1 MNNSSNRYLA
11 FSAFLIALSIA
22 FGAFGAHILNPGLS
36 EKYVNTLGTANQY
49 FMINAVGM
57 LVISTL
63 NMQSRSLRLVFLTV
77 FLGILL
83 FSGSLY
89 IIVLCKYFNVDVPFI
104 IGPLTPIGGL
114 LLMIGWISLAIHYIK
129 N

>member
-114 LLMIGWISLAIHYIK
+114 LLMIGWICLAIHYIK